1 MTLATPKIN
10 FMDTSQK
17 IADKAHDLFIMY
29 GIRSISMDKIASSLG
44 ISKKTIYH
52 FFSSKDRLVTV
63 LVEKEIAVN
72 ITRWES
78 LKTKNSDAIFEL
90 FFIMIYAKEFY
101 KTLYPALMHDLENN
115 HPDAFKKFNAHKRG
129 YLTEI
134 IKANMAYGVKSDLY
148 QDDFNFE
155 IITEFLL
162 ESLTIILNPNRP
174 RISKH
179 PEIVFGYLIHGMLT
193 AKGLSLLNKY
203 KHQQGGPLLLDQYQM
218 H

>member
-1 MTLATPKIN
+1 
-10 FMDTSQK
+10 MDISQK

-52 FFSSKDRLVTV
+52 FFSSKDNLVTAF
-63 LVEKEIAVN
+63 VEKEIAVN
-72 ITRWES
+72 ITSCES
-78 LKTKNSDAIFEL
+78 LKAKNSDAILEL
-90 FFIMIYAKEFY
+90 FFIMIYVKEFY

-115 HPDAFKKFNAHKRG
+115 HPDAFKKFNAHKYS

-134 IKANMAYGVKSDLY
+134 IKANMACGVKSDLY

-162 ESLTIILNPNRP
+162 ESFTVILNPNLP
-174 RISKH
+174 RISDR
-179 PEIVFGYLIHGMLT
+179 PEIVFGYLINGMLT

-203 KHQQGGPLLLDQYQM
+203 KHQQGGALLLDQYQM
-218 H
+218 RPFWDD